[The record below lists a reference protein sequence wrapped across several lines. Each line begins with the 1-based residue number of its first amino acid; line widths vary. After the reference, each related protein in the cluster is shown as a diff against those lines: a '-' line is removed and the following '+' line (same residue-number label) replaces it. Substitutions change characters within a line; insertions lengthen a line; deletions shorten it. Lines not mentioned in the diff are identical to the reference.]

1 MHVVVGSIHLSDS
14 RRGYALAISRHD
26 RPELSWCLT
35 LADEAEGAGNAGCQ
49 HAPMGPEQQKARE
62 VGPQVRP
69 GDPGVPRAVGLRLI
83 RALPG
88 ETGLVCHRLHWT
100 RLRLVKRHLPLG
112 RQACTISPS
121 AMRRARLARFS
132 RPPLPAPNVR
142 DDRDTP
148 PLRGGGT
155 RSCNAELGSRGRGI
169 FSSRGLDRVCRLE
182 LAGEIRFLT
191 HGRRGGGTCAA
202 VPT

>member
-1 MHVVVGSIHLSDS
+1 MSQPSRRRSSLREAKRRSNPSLFTLCDGLFYFTRHCAKKNSLRHRAAHVVVGSIHLSDS
-14 RRGYALAISRHD
+14 RRGHALAFSRHD

-88 ETGLVCHRLHWT
+88 ETGLVCHRLHKT
-100 RLRLVKRHLPLG
+100 RERFVKRHLPLG

-121 AMRRARLARFS
+121 AIEAH
-132 RPPLPAPNVR
+132 
-142 DDRDTP
+142 
-148 PLRGGGT
+148 
-155 RSCNAELGSRGRGI
+155 
-169 FSSRGLDRVCRLE
+169 SSRAL
-182 LAGEIRFLT
+182 LASTASRT
-191 HGRRGGGTCAA
+191 QR
-202 VPT
+202 P